1 MEQTQKITVEE
12 FLTEL
17 EEAIGICFEAEVI
30 RRENGVEIRFPNGQT
45 FLLKAE

>member
-1 MEQTQKITVEE
+1 MEQTQKITVGE

-17 EEAIGICFEAEVI
+17 AEAIEICFEAEAI
-30 RRENGVEIRFPNGQT
+30 RQGDGLEIRFPSGQT

>member
-30 RRENGVEIRFPNGQT
+30 RQGDGLRIRFPNGQT
-45 FLLKAE
+45 FLLKTE